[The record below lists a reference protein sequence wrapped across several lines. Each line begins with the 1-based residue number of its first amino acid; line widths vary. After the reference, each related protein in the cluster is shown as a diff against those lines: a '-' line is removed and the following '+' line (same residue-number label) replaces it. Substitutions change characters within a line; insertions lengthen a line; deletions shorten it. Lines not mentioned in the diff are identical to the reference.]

1 MHKRTVVTLFCED
14 VRDEKAGTVSL
25 IGVMSDNIN
34 VNTLGA
40 EDRDGDGQV
49 TLKPGSRT
57 LPRLC
62 VYTRVNFDPN
72 DDLKS
77 ISMKIT
83 LPGGED
89 SFDSAVEPEIIEQS
103 KSQAKE
109 KRNLLAGLISRIE
122 LGGTPLAKSGVLL
135 VEVAID
141 GDTYLAGAMNVNLIG
156 ETAQAPTSPT
166 ET

>member
-1 MHKRTVVTLFCED
+1 
-14 VRDEKAGTVSL
+14 
-25 IGVMSDNIN
+25 
-34 VNTLGA
+34 
-40 EDRDGDGQV
+40 
-49 TLKPGSRT
+49 
-57 LPRLC
+57 
-62 VYTRVNFDPN
+62 
-72 DDLKS
+72 
-77 ISMKIT
+77 MKIT